1 LQDLATSYVEAILEY
16 IAVTI
21 LILKTVTVMYA
32 ETLEHLQ
39 YMMLLNPKADVT
51 H

>member
-1 LQDLATSYVEAILEY
+1 LQELATSYVEAIVGY
-16 IAVTI
+16 IAVAI
-21 LILKTVTVMYA
+21 LTLKTVTVMYA

-39 YMMLLNPKADVT
+39 YMMLLNLKAEVT